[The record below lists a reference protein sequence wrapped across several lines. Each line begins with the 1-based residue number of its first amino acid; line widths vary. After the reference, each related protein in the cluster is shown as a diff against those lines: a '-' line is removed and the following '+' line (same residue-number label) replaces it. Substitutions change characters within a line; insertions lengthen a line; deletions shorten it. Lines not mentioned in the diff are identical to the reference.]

1 MALEHITRADDP
13 TLLPLARSK
22 ITSIR
27 ASGLKWGSQRLI
39 VGSAIVTAQ
48 VKGRQSYISVE
59 GYGGT
64 NLIEMDSGI
73 IDVGAIVVTPEHGE
87 RFLAGERR
95 YIPEYEHIFN
105 LPIGNT
111 SWWVHLRG
119 SGQIAG
125 VISLGAKIVGR
136 VRKDTEANA
145 FSPRTYDGG
154 KDESGNELPRVVDG
168 ADQNLVDKKR
178 AAVFCPPSMFTGR
191 ARLYAQAMYGRAL
204 YVRGK
209 EPQDALIPTPGAS
222 FGRGDPGLLLLD
234 YAGSGNYVRMNFN
247 TGVFLDPVTK
257 SHWLL
262 CPTLGSITIYPLI
275 ADEMG
280 ERARFR
286 LKQGKLNDEDTLH
299 LEAYILASCRPD
311 ISRAVTLSITEITP
325 WASGYGWHWN
335 WSGTTAD
342 MVRVYASDP
351 YDQSWVSTHYRL
363 TASGTVIPDYDPAD
377 PKYTPGAPEYIE
389 DPTRSGDTKWE
400 AQAFTVSGPHRF
412 IMVTP
417 VCCVVHPNWTNLYFG
432 EDLEHAPIYRSEKL
446 TVNPNG
452 WAVYFD
458 FSDVPLY
465 AFYKKDELQVVRFSF
480 SIGGETRPGSLDY
493 SPGYVSIPDPNS
505 PTSYFLERKSI
516 GNDSAYLRVTYQV
529 SGLRTYTLTCG
540 SASVSVH
547 RGGNVRD
554 MYIEDT
560 EKTVIQG
567 PPPLSEVGYS
577 DSPYEIILRSGRPL
591 EDGSYETSHIYRTGD
606 MAAAYNALTQ
616 YSVSMYTST
625 TATTQKVW
633 HGNCGGVIPFYDAE
647 AFYLM
652 EDTWREHE
660 DLSRSTQVR
669 YNQALGHDGGQII
682 SGGGAVSYVGW
693 TTFELLVGAAGFED
707 AVYTPDEVTVE
718 GDTVV
723 KALHVVSSCGDAQQQ
738 GIPSSV
744 YAMFEDGNADYVGET
759 FNTISSAGLG
769 AHSHGLVDINWPEMP
784 GMRNPVI
791 VGWV

>member
-209 EPQDALIPTPGAS
+209 EPQDALVPTPTVV
-222 FGRGDPGLLLLD
+222 FGRGDPGFLLPD
-234 YAGSGNYVRMNFN
+234 YAGSGERVWMNFN
-247 TGVFLDPVTK
+247 AGVFLDPVTK
-257 SHWLL
+257 NHWLL
-262 CPTLGSITIYPLI
+262 CPAHGSITIYPLI

-299 LEAYILASCRPD
+299 LEAYVLASCRPD
-311 ISRAVTLSITEITP
+311 VSRAVTLSITEIIP

-342 MVRVYASDP
+342 MVRVTGSVP
-351 YDQSWVSTHYRL
+351 YDDSWVSSHYRL
-363 TASGTVIPDYDPAD
+363 TVTGAVIPDYDPAA
-377 PKYTPGAPEYIE
+377 PEYTPGSPEYNE
-389 DPTRSGDTKWE
+389 DPTRSGDTRWAAE
-400 AQAFTVSGPHRF
+400 ASTVSGPHRF
-412 IMVTP
+412 MMATP
-417 VCCVVHPNWTNLYFG
+417 VCCIVHPNWTDLYLG
-432 EDLEHAPIYRSEKL
+432 EDLEHVPIYRSEKL
-446 TVNPNG
+446 TINPSG
-452 WAVYFD
+452 WAVFFE

-465 AFYKKDELQVVRFSF
+465 AFYKKDVLQVARLSLT
-480 SIGGETRPGSLDY
+480 IGGETRPRAIEY
-493 SPGYVSIPDPNS
+493 SPGYVSVPDSNN
-505 PTSYFLERKSI
+505 PTSYFLDRLSR
-516 GNDSAYLRVTYQV
+516 GNDSAYLRETFAV
-529 SGLRTYTLTCG
+529 SGLQTYTLTCG
-540 SASVSVH
+540 ETSVSVK

-554 MYIEDT
+554 MWIDDT
-560 EKTVIQG
+560 EKTVVQG
-567 PPPLSEVGYS
+567 PPPIETVGVTE
-577 DSPYEIILRSGRPL
+577 PTTIRL
-591 EDGSYETSHIYRTGD
+591 RTGRASGTSND
-606 MAAAYNALTQ
+606 FDATYVYGSATVTTYQSYTQ
-616 YSVSMYTST
+616 NSTCRFTSV

-660 DLSRSTQVR
+660 DIGRASRVYYGQ
-669 YNQALGHDGGQII
+669 YLGHDGGMIV
-682 SGGGAVSYVGW
+682 GGGSTSYVGW
-693 TTFELLVGAAGFED
+693 STFEWMTSPSGFED
-707 AVYTPDEVTVE
+707 WVYIPDEVTVE
-718 GDTVV
+718 DDTVE
-723 KALHVVSSCGDAQQQ
+723 KGLYLVSSCGEAYTP
-738 GIPSSV
+738 GVTSSV
-744 YAMFEDGNADYVGET
+744 YAMFEDGNADYVFET
-759 FNTISSAGLG
+759 FTTLGSAGLG
-769 AHSHGLVDINWPEMP
+769 AHLHGLVDINWPDMP

-791 VGWV
+791 VGWA

>member
-136 VRKDTEANA
+136 VRKDTETNA

-154 KDESGNELPRVVDG
+154 KDEFGNELPRVVDG

-209 EPQDALIPTPGAS
+209 EPQDALVPTPTVV
-222 FGRGDPGLLLLD
+222 FGRGDPGFLLPD
-234 YAGSGNYVRMNFN
+234 YAGSGERVWMNFN

-311 ISRAVTLSITEITP
+311 ISRSVTLSITEITP

-342 MVRVYASDP
+342 MVRVQGSVP
-351 YDQSWVSTHYRL
+351 YDYSWVSTHYRL
-363 TASGTVIPDYDPAD
+363 TATGTVIPDYDPDD
-377 PKYTPGAPEYIE
+377 PKYIPGTPEYID
-389 DPTRSGDTKWE
+389 DPTRSGDTTWE
-400 AQAFTVSGPHRF
+400 AEANIVSGPHRF
-412 IMVTP
+412 MVHTP

-432 EDLEHAPIYRSEKL
+432 EDLDHAPIYRSEKL
-446 TVNPNG
+446 TVNPSG
-452 WAVYFD
+452 WAQLFS
-458 FSDVPLY
+458 FSDVPIY
-465 AFYKKDELQVVRFSF
+465 AFYKKDELQIAKISLSVE
-480 SIGGETRPGSLDY
+480 GETRPRSIEY
-493 SPGYVSIPDPNS
+493 SPGYVIIPDSND
-505 PTSYFLERKSI
+505 PTSYFLQRHSI
-516 GNDSAYLRVTYQV
+516 GNDSAYLRETFAV
-529 SGLRTYTLTCG
+529 SGLQTYTLTCG
-540 SASVSVH
+540 GASVSVK

-554 MYIEDT
+554 MWIEDT

-567 PPPLSEVGYS
+567 PPPISEASFS
-577 DSPYEIILRSGRPL
+577 DYPYAISLRTGRPR
-591 EDGSYETSHIYRTGD
+591 EDGSYETTYIYRTGG
-606 MAAAYNALTQ
+606 MAAAYNAYVQ
-616 YSVSMYTST
+616 SSVSQFTST

-633 HGNCGGVIPFYDAE
+633 HGNCGGIIPFYDAE

-652 EDTWREHE
+652 EDAWREHE
-660 DLSRSTQVR
+660 DLDRATGV
-669 YNQALGHDGGQII
+669 YYGTYLGHDGGMIV
-682 SGGGAVSYVGW
+682 GGGGSISYVGW
-693 TTFELLVGAAGFED
+693 TTFERLTGPAGFEEW
-707 AVYTPDEVTVE
+707 VYTPNEVTVE
-718 GDTVV
+718 ADTVEKGV
-723 KALHVVSSCGDAQQQ
+723 YLVSSCGEAYTP
-738 GIPSSV
+738 GVTSSI
-744 YAMFEDGNADYVGET
+744 YTMFEDGNADYVFET
-759 FNTISSAGLG
+759 FTTLGSAGLG
-769 AHSHGLVDINWPEMP
+769 AHLHGLVDINWPDMP

-791 VGWV
+791 VGWA

>member
-136 VRKDTEANA
+136 VRKDTETNA

-154 KDESGNELPRVVDG
+154 KDEFGNELPRVVDG

-209 EPQDALIPTPGAS
+209 EPQDALVPTPTVV
-222 FGRGDPGLLLLD
+222 FGRGDPGFLLPD
-234 YAGSGNYVRMNFN
+234 YAGSGERVWMNFN

-299 LEAYILASCRPD
+299 LEAYILSSCRPD
-311 ISRAVTLSITEITP
+311 MSKAVTLSITEIVP

-342 MVRVYASDP
+342 MVRVTGSVP
-351 YDQSWVSTHYRL
+351 YDYSFTSSHYRL
-363 TASGTVIPDYDPAD
+363 TTTGTVIPDYDPLD
-377 PKYTPGAPEYIE
+377 PKYVPGSPEYVD

-400 AQAFTVSGPHRF
+400 AQAFKVSGPHRF
-412 IMVTP
+412 MVHTP
-417 VCCVVHPNWTNLYFG
+417 VCCVVHPNWTNRYFG
-432 EDLEHAPIYRSEKL
+432 YDLDHIPIYWSEKL
-446 TVNPNG
+446 TINPSG
-452 WAVYFD
+452 WAQLFS

-465 AFYKKDELQVVRFSF
+465 AFYKKDELQVAKLSLA
-480 SIGGETRPGSLDY
+480 IEGETRPRSIEY

-505 PTSYFLERKSI
+505 PTSYFLQRHSR
-516 GNDSAYLRVTYQV
+516 GNDSAYLRETFGV
-529 SGLRTYTLTCG
+529 SGLQTYTLTCG
-540 SASVSVH
+540 SASVSVK

-554 MYIEDT
+554 MWIEDT
-560 EKTVIQG
+560 EKTVVQG
-567 PPPLSEVGYS
+567 PPPIATVGFS
-577 DSPYEIILRSGRPL
+577 APSSIRL
-591 EDGSYETSHIYRTGD
+591 RTGRATGVD
-606 MAAAYNALTQ
+606 NDHEATYVYATPGVSIAYQAFAQNSISRFT
-616 YSVSMYTST
+616 TT

-633 HGNCGGVIPFYDAE
+633 HGNCGGIIPFYDAE

-660 DLSRSTQVR
+660 DLDRSTGVG
-669 YNQALGHDGGQII
+669 YGHYLGHDGGMILY
-682 SGGGAVSYVGW
+682 GGGAVSYVGW
-693 TTFELLVGAAGFED
+693 STFEWMTGPTSLEEWVH
-707 AVYTPDEVTVE
+707 TPNEVTIE
-718 GDTVV
+718 ADTVKKGV
-723 KALHVVSSCGDAQQQ
+723 YLVSSCGEAYTP
-738 GIPSSV
+738 GVTSSV
-744 YAMFEDGNADYVGET
+744 YAMFENGFADYVGET
-759 FNTISSAGLG
+759 FNTISSAGPG
-769 AHSHGLVDINWPEMP
+769 AHSRGLVDINWPDMP

-791 VGWV
+791 VGWA